1 MPRAVAHSISRRL
14 PPWPVSVSAAALLL
28 LIGYPVAML
37 GLQSLWPR
45 LYDGRLDGFLSAYR
59 QLFTTPGLGT
69 MLLNSLRWAG
79 ATTVLAWA
87 MGIPCGYLL
96 ARTDLRARWAARLS
110 LLVPVMTP
118 PYVMALSYVLLMQ
131 PGGLADQ
138 AVGPLPDTLRALF
151 FSFWGIT
158 LVMALATFAYVA
170 LAVEAALRGIPSRL
184 EDAASLLGAS
194 RARIAC
200 TIVLPLLLP
209 AILNAGLLV
218 FLDALSNFGVP
229 AILGPRSNILLL
241 PAEIYYLVT
250 TWPVNLPLA
259 TALSSLLLLMAL
271 LGVGFNRVILRTP
284 TLPGGRASAIT
295 RQRLGPIG
303 QLLAWL
309 FFGGLFALSAI
320 APFVTMIL
328 ASLIERWDEQGAVY
342 SLAHYRAI
350 FEAGSTGRSALTT
363 SLWLSL
369 VSAVGCTALGAL
381 AAYALARYRHWAT
394 TALDGL
400 ALLPRVLPKIVVAVA
415 LILAWNAPWVQVR
428 IYGTVWILV
437 IAYLAL
443 YLSDALRLGSAG
455 MGQVPQR
462 MELAAQSL
470 GASRGRTLRTVVF
483 PLLRASLVA
492 AWATTFVTCLRDLVA
507 SVMLLPA
514 GVHTI
519 GSFIF
524 GQFDQGDLGQAM
536 AMATVGVGLG
546 VVVLLAI
553 LPLRGG
559 DR

>member
-1 MPRAVAHSISRRL
+1 MKRVVTLALSRCV
-14 PPWPVSVSAAALLL
+14 PPWPLAISAVALLV

-45 LYDGRLDGFLSAYR
+45 IYDGRLDGFLSAYR
-59 QLFTTPGLGT
+59 QLFTTPGLMQ
-69 MLLNSLRWAG
+69 MLSNSLRWAS
-79 ATTVLAWA
+79 ATTVLAWI
-87 MGIPCGYLL
+87 MGIPAGYLL
-96 ARTDLRARWAARLS
+96 ARTDLKARWAARLS
-110 LLVPVMTP
+110 LLIPIMTP

-131 PGGLADQ
+131 PAGLADQ
-138 AVGPLPDTLRALF
+138 AVGTLPDTLRSYF

-158 LVMALATFAYVA
+158 LVMALATYAYVA
-170 LAVEAALRGIPSRL
+170 LAVEAALRSIPSRL
-184 EDAASLLGAS
+184 QDAAALLGAS
-194 RARIAC
+194 PLRVGL
-200 TIVLPLLLP
+200 TIVVPLLLP

-259 TALSSLLLLMAL
+259 TALSSVLLLMAL
-271 LGVGFNRVILRTP
+271 LGVGINRVILRSP
-284 TLPGGRASAIT
+284 AVPGGRASAIT
-295 RQRLGPIG
+295 RQRLGPWG
-303 QLLAWL
+303 QVLAWL
-309 FFGGLFALSAI
+309 FFGGLFAMSVA

-328 ASLIERWDEQGAVY
+328 ASLIERWTDDGPIF
-342 SLAHYRAI
+342 SLVHYRAI
-350 FEAGSTGRSALTT
+350 FAPESTGRSALIT

-369 VSAVGCTALGAL
+369 VAAVGCTLLGAL
-381 AAYALARYRHWAT
+381 TAYALARYRHWST

-455 MGQVPQR
+455 MGQVPPR
-462 MELAAQSL
+462 LERAAQSL
-470 GASRGRTLRTVVF
+470 GATHLRALRTVVF

-524 GQFDQGDLGQAM
+524 SQFDQGDLGQSM
-536 AMATVGVGLG
+536 AMATIGVGLG
-546 VVVLLAI
+546 IVVLLI
-553 LPLRGG
+553 IMPLRGR
-559 DR
+559 DL